1 MNTRK
6 TLGPLY
12 LPVTFLL
19 ALLLNGC
26 FLARQ
31 LAPAEQRG
39 GGPKAEDPGH
49 IYGPVPGKVP
59 VPSPSPGSVP
69 GSTTGTAPGSNSG
82 SFPSPGSPPDAD
94 LRRTITNYAYT
105 FIGTKYTSA
114 GKNPTTGFD
123 CSGFTNYVMTAYGY
137 PLAASARQ
145 QALQG
150 KEVPIMN
157 ARPGDLIFYRRNPK
171 DGIFH
176 VSVVEENTGTALWVI
191 HSTTSRGVIRENI
204 LASTYWKPFI
214 FTVRDVLSR

>member
-6 TLGPLY
+6 TLVPLY
-12 LPVTFLL
+12 LPMTFLL
-19 ALLLNGC
+19 SLLLNGC

-31 LAPAEQRG
+31 LAPADQQG
-39 GGPKAEDPGH
+39 GDPKTENPDP

-59 VPSPSPGSVP
+59 GSSPSPGSTP
-69 GSTTGTAPGSNSG
+69 GSTPGSNPGSFPAPGSL
-82 SFPSPGSPPDAD
+82 PDAD
-94 LRRTITNYAYT
+94 LRRSITDYAHN
-105 FIGTKYTSA
+105 FIGIKYTSA
-114 GKNPTTGFD
+114 GKNPSTGFD
-123 CSGFTNYVMTAYGY
+123 CSGFTNYVLTAYGY

-150 KEVPIMN
+150 QEVPLVN
-157 ARPGDLIFYRRNPK
+157 ARPGDLIFYQRNPQ

-176 VSVVEENTGTALWVI
+176 VSVVVENTGTGLWVV

-214 FTVRDVLSR
+214 YTVRDVLSK